1 MTLPVYNL
9 PTCTRDAFV
18 AHITGEH
25 RDGAVVLGPSAAA
38 ADAPA
43 MWELI
48 GEAGI
53 DPSFVAGM
61 FHVESKCGR
70 LGRALDTLS
79 VGNIRW
85 RDVYAA
91 RGYRDVDGFVGYPS
105 FTEGARHVV
114 DHLRGL
120 DGTDFYAGKRDTF
133 AIVSTWA
140 PNDPTR
146 YAAAVESIMRELAPA
161 PADGGGH
168 RVLLIPGHVNIESL
182 TADGLRSW
190 RDWRTLQR
198 GTGAAG
204 ERELNADVAARLQR
218 ALMNRGV
225 DTFVTDATYDAGVY
239 GQRWD
244 LCLALHAHRD
254 PGEHG
259 RVAIPDVADPPF
271 ITAAARDRSATY
283 AQLFVQLWPELAG
296 IAVDPADQGT
306 IGMRQL
312 YTWDYV
318 PEDAAA
324 VIVEMLHLADDVVDP
339 ARLSTALATITTR
352 WLGLADPP
360 APAPSPADQLI
371 AQLDAILSSAQ
382 QAARL
387 ARTLLGRG

>member
-1 MTLPVYNL
+1 MTLPVYEL

-18 AHITGEH
+18 AHVLSDHGPQMPYS
-25 RDGAVVLGPSAAA
+25 AVTADEAAA
-38 ADAPA
+38 
-43 MWELI
+43 MWNLI
-48 GEAGI
+48 GEAGV

-70 LGRALDTLS
+70 LGRAVGNRS

-91 RGYRDVDGFVGYPS
+91 RGYRDVDGFVAYPS

-120 DGTDFYAGKRDTF
+120 DGTDFYAGKRDTL

-140 PNDPTR
+140 PADPAT
-146 YAAAVESIMRELAPA
+146 YAAAVESVMRELAPA
-161 PADGGGH
+161 PVDAGGH

-182 TADGLRSW
+182 TAEGLRSW

-218 ALMNRGV
+218 ALISRGV
-225 DTFVTDATYDAGVY
+225 DTFVTDATYDAAVY
-239 GQRWD
+239 AQRWD

-254 PGEHG
+254 AGEHG
-259 RVAIPDVADPPF
+259 RVAIPDVVDPPF
-271 ITAAARDRSATY
+271 ISDAARARSAAF
-283 AQLFVQLWPELAG
+283 AQLFVQLWPQLAG
-296 IAVDPADQGT
+296 VAVDPNDTGT
-306 IGMRQL
+306 LGMRQL

-318 PEDAAA
+318 PNDSAAA
-324 VIVEMLHLADDVVDP
+324 IVEMLHLADDVVDP
-339 ARLSTALATITTR
+339 ARLSIALATITAR

-360 APAPSPADQLI
+360 APAPSPSPADQLI
-371 AQLDAILSSAQ
+371 AGLDSIVETSQLVAK
-382 QAARL
+382 L